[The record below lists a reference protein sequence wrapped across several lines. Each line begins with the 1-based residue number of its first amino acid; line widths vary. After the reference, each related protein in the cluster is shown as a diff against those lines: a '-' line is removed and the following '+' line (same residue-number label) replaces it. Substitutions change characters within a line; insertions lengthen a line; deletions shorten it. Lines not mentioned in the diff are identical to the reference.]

1 MEMHFDKGRQ
11 WNWFPTHTPAATRRV
26 CIVTNCVT
34 FFSPFPFPLLLPL
47 HVRNSLR
54 LLGGIL
60 HFFRTPAASHCLE
73 INFSTKYSLLF
84 PSLSHS
90 LCGYFCCVLS
100 FMLLRIFM
108 VSLMFIFSA
117 AAYMSWVF
125 PRFLYAS
132 RHVRGLLDHGNWS

>member
-1 MEMHFDKGRQ
+1 MKLISSPP
-11 WNWFPTHTPAATRRV
+11 NPAATRRV
-26 CIVTNCVT
+26 CIVTNCVS
-34 FFSPFPFPLLLPL
+34 FFSPPFPFPLLLPL

-84 PSLSHS
+84 PLS

-117 AAYMSWVF
+117 AAYIVEYFRVF
-125 PRFLYAS
+125 YMPHDMFEACWTTEIDRKIYT
-132 RHVRGLLDHGNWS
+132 LLLS